1 VGRGFTAIVGAEARL
16 ERLANQPVYKS
27 LEDVR
32 ILVFGAKVGAAD
44 LTRTVNGAEEVIPVN
59 ELLVALR
66 KKLGKDSVRDYST
79 KNEYVGRLYAS
90 LKGQS
95 SPVDR
100 REAEGCMRAFV
111 NSIAP

>member
-1 VGRGFTAIVGAEARL
+1 MTGI
-16 ERLANQPVYKS
+16 
-27 LEDVR
+27 
-32 ILVFGAKVGAAD
+32 
-44 LTRTVNGAEEVIPVN
+44 EEVIPVN

-66 KKLGKDSVRDYST
+66 KKFGKESVRDYST
-79 KNEYVGRLYAS
+79 KTEYVCRLYAT

-111 NSIAP
+111 NSIAYRQPDDIDALIREDILEPDDNAR